1 MVCLLLLPK
10 ENILQSKSI
19 MVRKRSHDL
28 FQIYLYFAFEYLTE
42 YDLMQSKLRLGY
54 DYGA

>member
-1 MVCLLLLPK
+1 
-10 ENILQSKSI
+10 